1 MSTTY
6 KSVWLQL
13 VTSSV
18 LLVLLSLSLS
28 AHAHRLRP
36 AVVTAEFNG
45 AGQLLLTIN
54 ANFEQLIAGIEPK
67 HQDTSEA
74 PQAQR
79 YIELRELSA
88 PQFHTEVSK
97 FIDDYLGALSVQ
109 FDSANAD
116 LVISKITVPENID
129 KDRAR
134 ITEVVLQTTV
144 PPDAGTFVWQYPA
157 AFGSSVL
164 RIAVLGEPPTR
175 AQWLADGK
183 PSEAF
188 QVGEPLRARTTAA
201 VALDYIWLGL
211 THIVPLG
218 ADHVLFVLGIFLLSV
233 QLRPLLWQVTAFTV
247 AHSITLTLALFGV
260 VQLPGSIVEPLIALS
275 IAYVGIENVLVKSLK
290 PWRVVVVFAFGLLHG
305 LGFAGVLTSLGLPAG
320 ETVTALIA
328 FNVGVEL
335 GQLTVIAA
343 ALLAGV
349 YWIRNKTWF
358 RSRVV
363 IPGSLLISAV
373 GVYWTIERVLAS
385 A

>member
-1 MSTTY
+1 
-6 KSVWLQL
+6 
-13 VTSSV
+13 
-18 LLVLLSLSLS
+18 
-28 AHAHRLRP
+28 
-36 AVVTAEFNG
+36 
-45 AGQLLLTIN
+45 
-54 ANFEQLIAGIEPK
+54 
-67 HQDTSEA
+67 
-74 PQAQR
+74 
-79 YIELRELSA
+79 
-88 PQFHTEVSK
+88 
-97 FIDDYLGALSVQ
+97 
-109 FDSANAD
+109 
-116 LVISKITVPENID
+116 
-129 KDRAR
+129 
-134 ITEVVLQTTV
+134 
-144 PPDAGTFVWQYPA
+144 
-157 AFGSSVL
+157 
-164 RIAVLGEPPTR
+164 VLGEPPTR